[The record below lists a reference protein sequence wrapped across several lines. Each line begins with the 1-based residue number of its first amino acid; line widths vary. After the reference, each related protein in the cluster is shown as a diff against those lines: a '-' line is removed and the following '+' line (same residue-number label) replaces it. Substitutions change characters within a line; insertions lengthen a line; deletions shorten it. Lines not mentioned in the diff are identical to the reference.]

1 MIVDDFHIVAMA
13 LTPDKTDPPLIID
26 ANRVLPF
33 PIASQCFQLI
43 SRRRSQ
49 NAQLRRSVK
58 LQQFPQGDPLAGTE
72 PPAVV
77 IVKQLLSFLRA
88 KALNHTHR
96 ILRKALYV
104 KQQMSMSVNGLKR
117 NFCVKVAIRCAGL
130 SLERKAD
137 SPSSVENI
145 ES

>member
-1 MIVDDFHIVAMA
+1 MIIDDFHIVAMA
-13 LTPDKTDPPLIID
+13 LTPDKTDSPLIID
-26 ANRVLPF
+26 PNRVLPF

-58 LQQFPQGDPLAGTE
+58 LEQFPQGNPLDGTT

-77 IVKQLLSFLRA
+77 IVEQLLSFLRA

-96 ILRKALYV
+96 ILCGTLATDAPAAPAV
-104 KQQMSMSVNGLKR
+104 
-117 NFCVKVAIRCAGL
+117 I
-130 SLERKAD
+130 AD
-137 SPSSVENI
+137 RTDIGGSGC
-145 ES
+145 